1 MNEHLLSKR
10 LACVGSYVPNQ
21 ARIADIGSD
30 HAYLPVYLMLNEKIS
45 YAIAGEVVPGPYQSA
60 KNQVQRQGLA
70 DRIDVRLA
78 NGLQAITTEDGIQV
92 ITIAGMGGSL
102 IASILEEGR
111 TTGKLVGVSRLVLQ
125 PNIGEEGLRS
135 WLMAHHYQLIAEE
148 IIEEQGKIYEIMVA
162 EPTASPVHYTK
173 KERLFGPFLMQQPT
187 PVFLKKWQHEQT
199 QKERVLAN
207 LQQAQTVP
215 TEKLAQ
221 IQEELA
227 LIKELFV

>member
-30 HAYLPVYLMLNEKIS
+30 HAYLPVHLMLNEKIS

-78 NGLQAITTEDGIQV
+78 DGLQAITPEDGIQV

-135 WLMAHHYQLIAEE
+135 WLMAHHYQLVAEE

-162 EPTASPVHYTK
+162 EPTASLIHYTK

>member
-1 MNEHLLSKR
+1 
-10 LACVGSYVPNQ
+10 
-21 ARIADIGSD
+21 
-30 HAYLPVYLMLNEKIS
+30 
-45 YAIAGEVVPGPYQSA
+45 
-60 KNQVQRQGLA
+60 
-70 DRIDVRLA
+70 
-78 NGLQAITTEDGIQV
+78 
-92 ITIAGMGGSL
+92 MGGSL

-162 EPTASPVHYTK
+162 QPTASPVRYTK

>member
-1 MNEHLLSKR
+1 MNEHFLSKR

-78 NGLQAITTEDGIQV
+78 NGLQAITPEDGIQV

-162 EPTASPVHYTK
+162 EPTA
-173 KERLFGPFLMQQPT
+173 
-187 PVFLKKWQHEQT
+187 VFLKKWQHEQT